1 MPTPETQVAETAA
14 ARLDAQRTQG
24 AMDTRAAEVAIEDAS
39 ILRVA
44 GQRHINARWEGT
56 QAIVAVAVT
65 LTTLGVCAFM
75 VVMHTS
81 ESALN
86 ILGNAFF
93 FVIGAYFQRTNHQKI
108 GGVGVRDEGR

>member
-1 MPTPETQVAETAA
+1 MPEQSEAA
-14 ARLDAQRTQG
+14 ATRLDAQQVQG
-24 AMDTRAAEVAIEDAS
+24 VTNQRAAEVAIEDAS

-44 GQRHINARWEGT
+44 GQRHINARWELT
-56 QAIVAVAVT
+56 QAVVAISVT
-65 LTTLGVCAFM
+65 LVTLGVCAFM
-75 VVMHTS
+75 AVWRGS

-86 ILGNAFF
+86 VLGNAFF

>member
-1 MPTPETQVAETAA
+1 MAELQQAEAA
-14 ARLDAQRTQG
+14 ATRLDAQQVQG
-24 AMDTRAAEVAIEDAS
+24 ATNQRAAEVAIEDAS

-56 QAIVAVAVT
+56 QAIVAVSVT
-65 LTTLGVCAFM
+65 LTTLAVCAYM
-75 VVMHTS
+75 AIMRGS

-86 ILGNAFF
+86 VLGNAFF